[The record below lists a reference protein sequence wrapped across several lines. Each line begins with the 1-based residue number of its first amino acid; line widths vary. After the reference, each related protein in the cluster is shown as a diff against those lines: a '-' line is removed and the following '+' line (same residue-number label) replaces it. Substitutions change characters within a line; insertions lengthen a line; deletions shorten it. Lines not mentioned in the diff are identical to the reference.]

1 MEGSVIVERLLEE
14 TERMKIIQEI
24 IEKGEDFTT
33 DFFMGSFS
41 ATAKE
46 NRDKF

>member
-14 TERMKIIQEI
+14 TQRMKIMQEI
-24 IEKGEDFTT
+24 IGKGKDFTT
-33 DFFMGSFS
+33 DFFMRSFS
-41 ATAKE
+41 GTAKE